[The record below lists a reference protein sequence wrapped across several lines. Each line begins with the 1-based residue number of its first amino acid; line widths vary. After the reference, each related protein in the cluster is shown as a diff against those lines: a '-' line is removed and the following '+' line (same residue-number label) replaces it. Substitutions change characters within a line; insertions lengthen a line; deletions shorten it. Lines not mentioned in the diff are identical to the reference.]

1 MLALSNSSITIVAVA
16 IATPT
21 SGYQPWAWAAL
32 MTICILAVRLALRG
46 ELPRE
51 PLKVPEKRRHIVPT
65 VPTDNGLSQHGPA
78 ETRCGVSPF
87 ASRRP

>member
-65 VPTDNGLSQHGPA
+65 DNGLSHHGPA